1 MTACIVQVC
10 MWSFRF
16 ACVLRLRNQKSWSHT
31 QADGEVGFSGW
42 RCAVENWAS
51 GVLCAVS
58 DFPKYF
64 ELLYLFPISSSGR
77 GYRRDDDT

>member
-16 ACVLRLRNQKSWSHT
+16 ACVLQNQKSWSRT
-31 QADGEVGFSGW
+31 EADGEVGFSGW
-42 RCAVENWAS
+42 RRAVENWAL
-51 GVLCAVS
+51 GVLHVVN

-64 ELLYLFPISSSGR
+64 ELLYLLPISGSGH
-77 GYRRDDDT
+77 GYCRDDNT

>member
-16 ACVLRLRNQKSWSHT
+16 ACVLCLGNQKSWSRIE
-31 QADGEVGFSGW
+31 ANGEVGFLGW

-51 GVLCAVS
+51 GVLRAVS

-64 ELLYLFPISSSGR
+64 ELLYLLPISGSGH
-77 GYRRDDDT
+77 GYCRDDDT